1 MSWFKDNDFRKM
13 RWKAHKAKVFEDIG
27 MQDVTEIK
35 RVKTNRFRVACY
47 FAYMYDA
54 NSPLPRRIQDIKE
67 RKATAAKLAGFDL
80 TLAED
85 NHFVTSLYALQN
97 DVFVSVVTQMLK
109 LQHNRDFSRIA
120 ALENYFN
127 ECVEKMFALVEES
140 DKMDT
145 KKMLDA
151 MTVKDSLRKY
161 MKSTSEE
168 LEGLYAKI
176 YGDDKQLEETVQQK
190 MSWSPELVAD
200 LTSQE
205 VALDEY
211 EDDVW

>member
-1 MSWFKDNDFRKM
+1 MSYFKDSDFRKM
-13 RWKAHKAKVFEDIG
+13 RWKAHRARDIKD
-27 MQDVTEIK
+27 MHISEVTELNRLK
-35 RVKTNRFRVACY
+35 NTNKFRIACY

-54 NSPLPRRIQDIKE
+54 NSPLPRRIQDLKE

-80 TLAED
+80 TSTDEHHTLTA
-85 NHFVTSLYALQN
+85 LYGLQ
-97 DVFVSVVTQMLK
+97 VEAYVAIVTQMLK

-140 DKMDT
+140 DRMDT
-145 KKMLDA
+145 KKMLDS

-168 LEGLYAKI
+168 LESLYSKI
-176 YGDDKQLEETVQQK
+176 YGDDKQLEEVVQQK
-190 MSWSPELVAD
+190 MNWSPELVAD
-200 LTSQE
+200 LTNRE
-205 VALDEY
+205 VSLDDFE
-211 EDDVW
+211 EIW